1 MSQDSDPSPS
11 NSGLWDMELQSL
23 TTRERRETAREA
35 LTSHTRL
42 LVGRCRCG
50 ANAESTWLWIEHL
63 TDVVI
68 EALP

>member
-11 NSGLWDMELQSL
+11 KSGLWDIEQNSL
-23 TTRERRETAREA
+23 ATRERRESVREA

-42 LVGRCRCG
+42 LDGRCRCG

-63 TDVVI
+63 TDVVM
-68 EALP
+68 EVP